1 MKLSVPIM
9 TLMACIVGGCA
20 TSKSEQSVVMSSKVN
35 DVHIGALLRQL
46 PVPAPDITP
55 YDDDNRR
62 REAYLSGFHKGWD
75 KGIENMLQYVRC
87 EPPSD
92 LSSESRISWIAGWRA
107 GAKAGVDRWFQ
118 ELHED
123 RHPKNLR

>member
-1 MKLSVPIM
+1 MNLSVPIM
-9 TLMACIVGGCA
+9 TLIACSVCGCA
-20 TSKSEQSVVMSSKVN
+20 TSNAEQSVVVSSKGA
-35 DVHIGALLRQL
+35 DRHIGALLRQL

-55 YDDDNRR
+55 YDDDNPR
-62 REAYLSGFHKGWD
+62 REAYLSGFREGWD

-107 GAKAGVDRWFQ
+107 GAEAGVDRWFQ
-118 ELHED
+118 KLHEEQ
-123 RHPKNLR
+123 HPR